1 MTSILILEVIV
12 IGALILHIVVFGLT
26 IRFVDDR
33 RRKGRLPMGK
43 DFKLLRS
50 PGEFLQERI
59 AALSDK
65 LGDEILNGFMVP
77 AVIALLPLCLFGLL
91 PAEARV
97 WVGMLV
103 LVAFIISFIIRVR
116 RVLALIRERRDYR
129 LGLLGER
136 AVAERL
142 AVLSGRGMHV
152 LHDLPAVGSTK
163 AFNLDHVVIG
173 PAGVFVIETKTRRK
187 PNAEKKEDDHKVF
200 HDGRVI
206 TWPNGRDEDTVP
218 QVVNSARWLREFIA
232 SKLAIQ
238 VVPVPVVAI
247 PGWWVERTA
256 GKSHGNPVLILNDK
270 QLLTQIK
277 GPPVLTEREVD
288 LIWRRLQDECRTVTF
303 EG

>member
-1 MTSILILEVIV
+1 MTYILILQAV
-12 IGALILHIVVFGLT
+12 LILHMLAFGLT
-26 IRFVDDR
+26 VRFVDDKQ
-33 RRKGRLPMGK
+33 RKGRMPMGK

-50 PGEFLQERI
+50 PGEYLQERI

-65 LGDEILNGFMVP
+65 LGEEILNGFMVP
-77 AVIALLPLCLFGLL
+77 VVIALVPLSLFGLI
-91 PAEARV
+91 PAGAKI

-103 LVAFIISFIIRVR
+103 VAAFIISFVIRVR

-152 LHDLPAVGSTK
+152 LHDLPAVGSSK

-187 PNAEKKEDDHKVF
+187 PNAKKKEDDHKVF

-218 QVVNSARWLREFIA
+218 QVVNSAKWLREFI
-232 SKLAIQ
+232 SSRLAIQ
-238 VVPVPVVAI
+238 VDPVPVVAI
-247 PGWWVERTA
+247 PGWWVERTV
-256 GKSHGNPVLILNDK
+256 GKTSGDTVLILNDK

-277 GPPVLTEREVD
+277 GPSVMNEREVD
-288 LIWRRLQDECRTVTF
+288 LIWRRLQDECRTVAF

>member
-1 MTSILILEVIV
+1 MTSILILEA
-12 IGALILHIVVFGLT
+12 ALIVQIIAFGLT
-26 IRFVDDR
+26 VRFVDDN
-33 RRKGRLPMGK
+33 RRKGRMPMGK

-50 PGEFLQERI
+50 PGEYLQERI
-59 AALSDK
+59 TALSDK

-77 AVIALLPLCLFGLL
+77 VVIALLPLCLFGLL
-91 PAEARV
+91 PAGAKV
-97 WVGMLV
+97 WVGV
-103 LVAFIISFIIRVR
+103 LVVAAFIISFVIRVR
-116 RVLALIRERRDYR
+116 RVLALVRERRDYR

-142 AVLSGRGMHV
+142 AVLSDRGMHV

-218 QVVNSARWLREFIA
+218 QVVNSAKWLREFIA

-238 VVPVPVVAI
+238 VVPIPVVAI

-256 GKSHGNPVLILNDK
+256 GNSTGDSVLIINDK

-277 GPPVLTEREVD
+277 GPPVLNEREVD
-288 LIWRRLQDECRTVTF
+288 LIWRRLQDECRTVAF